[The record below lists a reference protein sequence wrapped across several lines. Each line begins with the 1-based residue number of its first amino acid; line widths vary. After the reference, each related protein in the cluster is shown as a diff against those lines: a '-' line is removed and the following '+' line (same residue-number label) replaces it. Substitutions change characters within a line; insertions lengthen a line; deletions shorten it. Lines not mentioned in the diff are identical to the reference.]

1 MLRIRSFALSA
12 LALALAT
19 ALLSSCSPAS
29 PDFRDPRTGTPKSL
43 GELVYQILLAN
54 LQESPTCPETYVA
67 QLTAHHEDFVTTFD
81 YLVDGEVVQE
91 LPEILGEVLQPVIDS
106 GDLPRMTDA
115 VARALALLISDEF
128 DPERLTIQSAM
139 SLQDTRTVL
148 EGSMAI
154 ELVSR
159 LLADPELTARIHDL
173 AEFAAHDDGIDYT
186 LDALLYIA
194 ERRLA
199 DTSDDT
205 SMCQGLTIGPLE
217 DTLLTQQ
224 GFTFG
229 PGTGA
234 AAWVPRVDA
243 HGNPRV
249 REMGGALLGPFV
261 DLDHDGDADVNAEG
275 EPIDASGTPIDL
287 PALANAA
294 GAGRDSY
301 GRAID
306 ADGELIYEY
315 YDAKRTGLAAAVQ
328 IARGLLEADL
338 HHDLN
343 GVAAA
348 VLGGQVPCSDGTDT
362 CRAYPSADNPLADIA
377 FMVTEI
383 AKLDRPKALLDTLS
397 VLVTDNPVLAEDL
410 FVAVGDLIH
419 RVDTQTSI
427 SITDPALIDLG
438 MELVPLI
445 EDVLDSSN
453 TSGQSTARVLL
464 DVLVEV
470 RAEQPDFLERVAWM
484 IDYIDLDKSNT
495 CSAQDPN
502 LATSRRV
509 DYDQPRWTGAVNTG
523 TDNRSILEQVVE
535 LLYTADCGNLFG
547 GTVAYQILDLL
558 VAQDPSTVCQ
568 VINVLGVIDG
578 VFANS
583 CEFQWWN
590 PLSWIQ
596 CVANA
601 VANGALNA
609 IGCSNGQAV
618 LNELESLQGLAESG
632 SLDALI
638 PLAKLF
644 DDRGQLR
651 LLVNLLKF
659 LHEETL
665 LDEDNDPNTESVIRQ
680 LLPVISEFIHSGGAD
695 KLLDT
700 LELMVTV
707 PASDNPSQT
716 MADVVVDTLERVTET
731 RVVQTRSGGRPSTS
745 MLRETMLPL
754 RVMVNRINQRGAKP
768 ELDHMLDYVLSGI
781 TTTRM
786 EGPRRRL
793 NNPNLLPLM
802 QVGLEVV
809 RDAAD
814 LPHAQYLCYVG
825 EAQSSAVNLLLDR
838 DFATVVRLASSLES
852 TEEGPRLEAWVTEL
866 LTPSLSSP
874 DTEAYGP
881 LMQILAAAL
890 SSELPDSD
898 LSALFRYVGTVSGQL
913 RNDGR
918 DFVGTLDELLAG
930 DRDGVILRIV
940 RDAISEGP
948 LPSRELPICT
958 MADVFSDVATVT
970 DEPMCMAGGEVEFT
984 ATDVESVLEGVVGFM
999 DDDTGGLGAVYRLVG
1014 ELSSVQN

>member
-1 MLRIRSFALSA
+1 MA
-12 LALALAT
+12 LAI
-19 ALLSSCSPAS
+19 ALLSGCSTS

-54 LQESPTCPETYVA
+54 LRESATCPSTYVE
-67 QLTAHHEDFVTTFD
+67 QLTQHHEDFVTTFD
-81 YLVDGEVVQE
+81 YLVDGEVVE
-91 LPEILGEVLQPVIDS
+91 EIPDILGEVLVPVIDS
-106 GDLPRMTDA
+106 GDLPRLTDA

-128 DPERLTIQSAM
+128 DPERATIASIM
-139 SLQDTRTVL
+139 TLQDTRTVL

-159 LLADPELTARIHDL
+159 LLSDPQLTARIHDL
-173 AEFAAHDDGIDYT
+173 ALFAAHHDGVDYT
-186 LDALLYIA
+186 LDSLLYIA

-199 DTSDDT
+199 DTSDDV
-205 SMCQGLTIGPLE
+205 SQCSGLEIGSLE
-217 DTLLTQQ
+217 DTLLTQT

-229 PGTGA
+229 PATGA
-234 AAWVPRVDA
+234 AAWVPRVDI

-249 REMGGALLGPFV
+249 RAISGTLLGPFV
-261 DLDHDGDADVNAEG
+261 DRDNDGAADVNADG
-275 EPIDASGTPIDL
+275 VPVDANGAEIDL
-287 PALANAA
+287 PAF
-294 GAGRDSY
+294 GRGGVGRDTY

-306 ADGELIYEY
+306 GDGELIYEY

-328 IARGLLEADL
+328 IVRGLLEADL

-348 VLGGQVPCSDGTDT
+348 VLGGQLPCDDGTGT
-362 CRAYPSADNPLADIA
+362 CRVYASADNPLADIA
-377 FMVTEI
+377 YMVTEI
-383 AKLDRPKALLDTLS
+383 AEVDRPKALLDTLA

-410 FVAVGDLIH
+410 FVVVGDLI
-419 RVDTQTSI
+419 RLVDTQTTI
-427 SITDPALIDLG
+427 SITDPELIDLG
-438 MELVPLI
+438 LELVPLI
-445 EDVLDSSN
+445 EDVLDSNN

-470 RAEQPDFLERVAWM
+470 RAEQPDFLERLAWM
-484 IDYIDLDKSNT
+484 IDYVDLNKSST
-495 CSAQDPN
+495 CSAADPN
-502 LATSRRV
+502 LAASRRV
-509 DYDQPRWTGAVNTG
+509 NYDQPRWIGAVNTG

-535 LLYTADCGNLFG
+535 LLYAADCGNLFG
-547 GTVAYQILDLL
+547 GTVAYQLLDLL
-558 VAQDPSTVCQ
+558 VGLNPGTVCQ
-568 VINVLGVIDG
+568 VINVLGVVDG

-601 VANGALNA
+601 VANGALSA
-609 IGCSNGQAV
+609 IGCSNGQQV
-618 LNELESLQGLAESG
+618 LDELESLQGLAESG

-665 LDEDNDPNTESVIRQ
+665 RDEDGNPATTSVIRE

-695 KLLDT
+695 RLLDT
-700 LELMVTV
+700 LELMVDV

-731 RVVQTRSGGRPSTS
+731 RTVQTRNGGRPNTS

-768 ELDHMLDYVLSGI
+768 DLDHMLDYVLSGI
-781 TTTRM
+781 TQTRM

-814 LPHAQYLCYVG
+814 LPQSQYLCYVG
-825 EAQSSAVNLLLDR
+825 EAQEGVVDLLLDR
-838 DFATVVRLASSLES
+838 DFATVVRLASSLE
-852 TEEGPRLEAWVTEL
+852 TTDQGPPLEDWVAGL
-866 LTPSLSSP
+866 LTPSLTSP
-874 DTEAYGP
+874 DTELYGP
-881 LMQILAAAL
+881 LMQILAAL
-890 SSELPDSD
+890 LTSELPDGD
-898 LSALFRYVGTVSGQL
+898 MSALFRYIGAVSGQL
-913 RNDGR
+913 QHNGR
-918 DFVGTLDELLAG
+918 DFVGTLDQLLAG
-930 DRDGVILRIV
+930 DSTGVILRIV
-940 RDAISEGP
+940 RDAISPGP
-948 LPSRELPICT
+948 LPSGELPICT
-958 MADVFSDVATVT
+958 FGTVFTDVATVT
-970 DEPMCMAGGEVEFT
+970 SEPMCMADGTIEFT
-984 ATDVESVLEGVVGFM
+984 ATDVEGVLDGVVGFLN
-999 DDDTGGLGAVYRLVG
+999 DDSGGLGAVYRLVG